1 MIVRIKKWLC
11 LNGTC
16 EYETDDL
23 DVFIEHLKT
32 HHDIYI
38 DYEVEEVEEGGIKP
52 WKTLGC

>member
-1 MIVRIKKWLC
+1 MVVRIKKWLC

-23 DVFIEHLKT
+23 DAFIEHLKE

-38 DYEVEEVEEGGIKP
+38 DYEIEEVKGDEES
-52 WKTLGC
+52 

>member
-32 HHDIYI
+32 RHDIYI

-52 WKTLGC
+52 CLKS